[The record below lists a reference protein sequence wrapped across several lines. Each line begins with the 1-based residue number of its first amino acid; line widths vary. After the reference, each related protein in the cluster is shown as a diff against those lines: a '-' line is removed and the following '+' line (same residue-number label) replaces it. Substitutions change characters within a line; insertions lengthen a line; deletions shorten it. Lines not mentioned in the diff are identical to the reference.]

1 MLILVPRAKGS
12 HKMTLASRQTLI
24 DNMIDMLPQGLVHP
38 GPDLRT
44 IKLNIHSLANFVVG
58 RLLNVARSNLTD
70 SDTIQGRWSAESLK
84 DMSDEELQVLV
95 KHIKMVMRRITPVNY
110 DYIVLPYFMKWGKNT
125 SNEDTRDI
133 TLSIV
138 PVP

>member
-12 HKMTLASRQTLI
+12 HKMTVASRQTLI
-24 DNMIDMLPQGLVHP
+24 DEMIKKLPQGLVHP

-44 IKLNIHSLANFVVG
+44 TKLNIHSLANFVVG

-84 DMSDEELQVLV
+84 DMSDEELEKLV

-110 DYIVLPYFMKWGKNT
+110 DYNVVPDFTNRGKDT
-125 SNEDTRDI
+125 SSKDAGHI

-138 PVP
+138 PAP